1 MRGLDRNPLVI
12 LRDLEGLNRH
22 SPVFKIES
30 PIHIL
35 WLEPV
40 ALARKTLVLM
50 IRKTSTQTTSSRMNV
65 DSEF

>member
-22 SPVFKIES
+22 SPVFKIEI

-35 WLEPV
+35 WLVPV
-40 ALARKTLVLM
+40 ALARKH
-50 IRKTSTQTTSSRMNV
+50 
-65 DSEF
+65 

>member
-35 WLEPV
+35 WLEQS
-40 ALARKTLVLM
+40 LARKTLVL
-50 IRKTSTQTTSSRMNV
+50 T
-65 DSEF
+65 